1 MTTYLDSWNTSN
13 SPTKGNIGIDSNSNS
28 STVYSLFQLNSV
40 TTVTG
45 RKLNV
50 TYLSDLVRLR
60 SLCIRFF
67 KTGNLGAN
75 GSSGSSGSA
84 GSYRLSGAISGSSGL
99 SGKWISG
106 SSDKGANGSS
116 DHQG

>member
-84 GSYRLSGAISGSSGL
+84 DLQIKWWISGSSGL

-106 SSDKGANGSS
+106 SSDKGAKWIS